1 MSLKIVCSFPEQK
14 ECLAH
19 GKGKNYDIINKML
32 IGKASTGEA
41 NNKNFKILIAWRQTI
56 VFKY

>member
-1 MSLKIVCSFPEQK
+1 MSLKIFCSFAEQK

-19 GKGKNYDIINKML
+19 AKRKNYDIINKML

-56 VFKY
+56 VF